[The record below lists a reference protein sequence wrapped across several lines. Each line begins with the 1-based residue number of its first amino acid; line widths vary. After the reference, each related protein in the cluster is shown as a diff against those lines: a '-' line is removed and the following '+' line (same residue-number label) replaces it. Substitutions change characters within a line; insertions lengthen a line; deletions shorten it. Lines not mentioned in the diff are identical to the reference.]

1 MESAPPPSQVIVPA
15 WFRNISCAPCNSPGS
30 QVGSVGLA
38 VLDRGETRNSE
49 RLSDFS
55 KRAQQ
60 AQCPSWGP
68 SLGAWEPHVVSMV
81 PTLLWGKEIT
91 STSDADS
98 ESTRQRVGRGWSPR
112 DPQHL
117 AWGWAHSVKHSVK
130 ICRGNGSRL
139 LPRPGGRPGE
149 ATLLVYYRNGGA
161 TLLPKEGGR
170 LAVSRSRSSVTDS
183 CFLDH
188 RISLG
193 TTSALPSRCLC
204 IWPPSPPSWHRSVR
218 AAAPPP
224 CFLLSNPSWLPG
236 GWTWVGNERPV
247 GLPSC

>member
-1 MESAPPPSQVIVPA
+1 MVSAPPPSQVIISGYYLVNNP
-15 WFRNISCAPCNSPGS
+15 WFRKISCAQCNSPG
-30 QVGSVGLA
+30 
-38 VLDRGETRNSE
+38 LDRGETSNSE

-60 AQCPSWGP
+60 AQCPNWGP
-68 SLGAWEPHVVSMV
+68 SLGAWGPHVVSMA

-91 STSDADS
+91 RTSDADS

-139 LPRPGGRPGE
+139 LPCPGGRPRE
-149 ATLLVYYRNGGA
+149 ATLLVYHRNGAAILQQAGCV
-161 TLLPKEGGR
+161 LELPR
-170 LAVSRSRSSVTDS
+170 ACCRSSVTDS

-204 IWPPSPPSWHRSVR
+204 IWPPSPPSWHRSMR
-218 AAAPPP
+218 AAAPLP

-236 GWTWVGNERPV
+236 RWTWVGNERPV

>member
-1 MESAPPPSQVIVPA
+1 MKSLPFHCQPPGNINPHGRGRPSWSQPQPPSQVIISA
-15 WFRNISCAPCNSPGS
+15 WFRKLSRAQCNSPGS

-38 VLDRGETRNSE
+38 VLDRGETRSSE

-55 KRAQQ
+55 KSAQQ

-91 STSDADS
+91 STSDVDS

-130 ICRGNGSRL
+130 IYRGNGSRL
-139 LPRPGGRPGE
+139 LPCPGGRPRE
-149 ATLLVYYRNGGA
+149 PTLLVYYRNSGPI
-161 TLLPKEGGR
+161 LLPKEGGR
-170 LAVSRSRSSVTDS
+170 LAVSWSR
-183 CFLDH
+183 
-188 RISLG
+188 R
-193 TTSALPSRCLC
+193 
-204 IWPPSPPSWHRSVR
+204 VR
-218 AAAPPP
+218 ATGPVSWTHVSWTTASHSGPH
-224 CFLLSNPSWLPG
+224 LLSPLGVCAS
-236 GWTWVGNERPV
+236 
-247 GLPSC
+247 GL